1 MSWKPKMEIDLPN
14 FSTTC
19 NKEIE
24 FSIFNANVL
33 MSVHQILVSIM
44 GFLVIDNNKKVWLES
59 LP

>member
-1 MSWKPKMEIDLPN
+1 MEIDLPN
-14 FSTTC
+14 FPTTC
-19 NKEIE
+19 NKEIK

-33 MSVHQILVSIM
+33 MSVPQILVSIM